1 MRGITQ
7 LFIKSPF
14 GALKEHM
21 RRGSECVDLVRPM
34 FEALLDGNTAELT
47 RLSKEVFKLEHRAD
61 EIKNEIRDN
70 LPRSIFLPVDRTDLL
85 NVLSL
90 QDSIPD
96 SVEDIA
102 FLLTVRQTQ
111 APESWR
117 APLLEYVDRSLET
130 FRAAA
135 EVIDSLENLISVGLA
150 GPEAEAVLEKINQIG
165 KMEWEADKRQF
176 KMLQTMF
183 KMEAELNPVDIF
195 WWSKIFK
202 EVGDLANYSERTT
215 DRIRLMIYQK

>member
-21 RRGSECVDLVRPM
+21 LRGGECVDMVRPM
-34 FEALLDGNTAELT
+34 FEALIEGEFDNLI

-70 LPRSIFLPVDRTDLL
+70 LPRSIFLPVDRADLL

-96 SVEDIA
+96 TVEDLA
-102 FLLTVRQTQ
+102 LLLTVRRTTV
-111 APESWR
+111 PPSWR
-117 APLLEYVDRSLET
+117 EPILEYVDRSVET
-130 FRAAA
+130 FRTAS
-135 EVIDSLENLISVGLA
+135 EVLGSLENLIEVGLA
-150 GPEAEAVLEKINQIG
+150 GPEAESVLGKINKVGQ
-165 KMEWEADKRQF
+165 MEWEADKRQF
-176 KMLQTMF
+176 KIGPQSGRYFLVVQDF
-183 KMEAELNPVDIF
+183 
-195 WWSKIFK
+195 S
-202 EVGDLANYSERTT
+202 RTG
-215 DRIRLMIYQK
+215 